1 MTPPSI
7 STQPSNQTVD
17 DGQHASFSVTVAG
30 TSPAFQWR
38 KNGADIAGAT
48 SSSYTLVA
56 ATLADNGTKFSVVA
70 ANSAGS
76 VVSSDA
82 TLTVHPVAPSIVTQP
97 ANVTV
102 SEGLPATFSV
112 VAKGSAP
119 LAYQWMRGGANISG
133 ATSSSYA
140 LAQVAAA
147 DDGALFSVSVTNAE
161 GSVTSHSAMLSVVQQ
176 APQIT
181 TPPQDAT
188 VNEGQPATF
197 TVVATGSGLEY
208 QWSRNAVA
216 IAGATGS
223 TFTTAATI
231 AADEGSTFAVVVSN
245 GGGHVA
251 AGPALL
257 HVHARPRITAQPA
270 DKSVI
275 EGQSAT
281 FSVTASGFRTLSYQ
295 WRRGGTE
302 IAGATGA
309 SYTINAAAFTDD
321 GAQFDAVVTNS
332 VSSATSI
339 AATLHVSPAAP
350 HITQQPS
357 ATTVNE
363 GQPAV
368 FSVVATSSVPISYQW
383 HKNGTA
389 IAGATLA
396 SYTTPVT
403 TFADDGG
410 VYSVV
415 VSNSVG
421 GASTTSANARLTVNF
436 APRITTQPHD
446 ATVNETHTAT
456 FTVTAIGTAPL
467 AYHWS
472 ENNGTA
478 IDGATSASYTTSPVT
493 AADDGSTFSVSVRNA
508 LGAVSSS
515 NATLHVI
522 VNHPPVPSAPP
533 IVIAD
538 PPSGT
543 SQVAANDPDSGQTH
557 GYSISTMPQHGTAG
571 VSTGGLVTYTP
582 ATGFFGSDSLMV
594 TVTDDGIP
602 PKSGSVT
609 IPITVQHALELTVI
623 ANPQPVA
630 SGGIVTYRMLVSNHG
645 STTVSGVTVSDVT
658 QTNFSSAAIVAGTG
672 SCSSK
677 TCSFPAFSVAPGKS
691 QALGVALVASGSSG
705 STIHS
710 DITVTA
716 GSGLFTQ
723 GIDVPIAPTTLTVS
737 MTEDENPVA
746 ANGTLSYEVIVANTA
761 AQALPVDDGGT
772 LVVAIPAGTSF
783 VSASNG
789 GTFANGGIEWDFGFV
804 DTGSVRRFFFTLSV
818 GALADA
824 TMLPAVAQVV
834 DQGAAIAQASTATE
848 VQSASPLALAVS
860 TNANPAVSGD
870 LLNYEYRISNT
881 GSTALNNVTLTD
893 IAMTNY
899 SAAVVPGSGGCGGI
913 FSSVD
918 QRLCKFTISSIGAG
932 QTLTLVTSRQI
943 SGSSGALL
951 HNEVL
956 MSFSSGTLSRG
967 VNVAIEPSAGL
978 SLRIDEDHDPVLPG
992 DALTYQLIVGNVASQ
1007 ALPASGNG
1015 FVTASV
1021 PAGATFVSASN
1032 GGTFASGI
1040 VTWTLGAVDP
1050 KSVRRLSY
1058 TVSVASGLVAA
1069 TVLPATAQLL
1079 HGDEVEVRAE
1089 TSTEVRAAIPLGL
1102 TVSANADPAVSGDH
1116 ITWEYRISNPGSSSV
1131 TGVVLTDLA
1140 LANFA
1145 GAVVPGIGG
1154 CGGVYSSVDQRL
1166 CTLNISAIPAGQTV
1180 TVGVSRQIS
1189 GSAGATL
1196 HNDISVSFSGGMLTR
1211 GVDVAIEA
1219 SAGLSLR
1226 IDEDHDPV
1234 LPGDALIYQVIVGNV
1249 ASQALPASGSGF
1261 VTATV
1266 PAGTTFVSATGG
1278 GSFANG
1284 VVTWNLGSVDPKSV
1298 RRYSYTVAV
1307 GPGTAAETILPAV
1320 AQVLDGDEVEVRAE
1334 ASTEVRA
1341 SIPLAL
1347 TVSTN
1352 SDPAVSGDYVTY
1364 EYRISNQGSSSIS
1377 GVVLTDLALT
1387 NFSGTVV
1394 PGHGGCGGVFS
1405 SVDQRLC
1412 TLNFSTIPAGQ
1423 TGTMVVSRQISG
1435 SAGAL
1440 LHNDVSV
1447 SFPGGLLTRAIDVAI
1462 QPSAALS
1469 LRIDEDHDPALPG
1482 DALTYQVILGNVAS
1496 QALPA
1501 SGSGFVT
1508 ASLPANATFVSASNG
1523 GAFAGGLVTWNVGSV
1538 DPHAVRRL
1546 SYTVAVNGG
1555 LSPATMLPVTAQL
1568 LDGSAPIVRAQT
1580 STEIRPSSPVSLTV
1594 SANTDP
1600 ALSGDI
1606 VTYEYRVSN
1615 LGATNL
1621 SNVIVADLAFMNF
1634 NGAVIPG
1641 VGGCGGV
1648 FSSVDQ
1654 RLCSQTISSLP
1665 AGQTA
1670 TLLVDRVISGTA
1682 GAQLHSDVTVSF
1694 SGGTVTQGIDV
1705 NIAQS
1710 AGLNLHI
1717 EEDHDP
1723 VLAGDL
1729 LTYEIALG
1737 NVASQALPASGT
1749 GMLTAAIPAGTTFVS
1764 ANNSGTAANGL
1775 VSWSFGSV
1783 APGGNQRYVYKVSLG
1798 ALAPATALRGTA
1810 QLFDGNQ
1817 LVQRAQT
1824 SSAVIAALPLRLGL
1838 AVNADPVL
1846 SGDIVTYEYRITNL
1860 GSTTLSGLVLSDLAM
1875 TNYSGATVPGST
1887 GSSGCGGVFSS
1898 VDQRLCS
1905 IPISSIGAGKTATV
1919 LVNRG
1924 VSAHPGAMLHN
1935 DVYVAYPGGLLNRGF
1950 DLPILA
1956 AAGPSLRIEGDH
1968 DPVLP
1973 GDNVIYSVVLSN
1985 PTVAAIPAAG
1995 DGELTVAL
2003 PADAS
2008 FVSASSG
2015 GSESGGIV
2023 RWSFGSLGPGS
2034 TLAFSL
2040 EANVPADVP
2049 SGDLLIADAEAFSG
2063 NASLVRAAAAAEVQT
2078 ASPVTLAI
2086 SQAPNPVAP
2095 NGVATYTLR
2104 ITNNGAT
2111 TLTGIAVSELTL
2123 ANFNHVTLG
2132 GAPANCP
2139 GLFSSVDGR
2148 LCDWQPLTLTAG
2160 QSQTLT
2166 LALTAT
2172 GGDGTLLHTDFFL
2185 GYPGG
2190 EATRSGDI
2198 VIHH

>member
-1 MTPPSI
+1 MRTANRRAGQIIPALLLSLACGGGKGGGGSGPVTPPSI

-133 ATSSSYA
+133 ATSSSYS

-478 IDGATSASYTTSPVT
+478 SDGATSASYTTSPVT

-992 DALTYQLIVGNVASQ
+992 DAL
-1007 ALPASGNG
+1007 
-1015 FVTASV
+1015 
-1021 PAGATFVSASN
+1021 
-1032 GGTFASGI
+1032 
-1040 VTWTLGAVDP
+1040 
-1050 KSVRRLSY
+1050 
-1058 TVSVASGLVAA
+1058 
-1069 TVLPATAQLL
+1069 
-1079 HGDEVEVRAE
+1079 
-1089 TSTEVRAAIPLGL
+1089 
-1102 TVSANADPAVSGDH
+1102 
-1116 ITWEYRISNPGSSSV
+1116 
-1131 TGVVLTDLA
+1131 
-1140 LANFA
+1140 
-1145 GAVVPGIGG
+1145 
-1154 CGGVYSSVDQRL
+1154 
-1166 CTLNISAIPAGQTV
+1166 
-1180 TVGVSRQIS
+1180 
-1189 GSAGATL
+1189 
-1196 HNDISVSFSGGMLTR
+1196 
-1211 GVDVAIEA
+1211 
-1219 SAGLSLR
+1219 
-1226 IDEDHDPV
+1226 
-1234 LPGDALIYQVIVGNV
+1234 IYQVIVGNV

-1261 VTATV
+1261 VTGTV

-1320 AQVLDGDEVEVRAE
+1320 AQVLDGDEVELRAE

-1496 QALPA
+1496 QALPV

-2172 GGDGTLLHTDFFL
+2172 GGDGTLLHTDFFV